1 MLDVILVAAGVAAFA
16 AMLIYALV
24 CERM

>member
-1 MLDVILVAAGVAAFA
+1 MLDVILVAAGVAGFA